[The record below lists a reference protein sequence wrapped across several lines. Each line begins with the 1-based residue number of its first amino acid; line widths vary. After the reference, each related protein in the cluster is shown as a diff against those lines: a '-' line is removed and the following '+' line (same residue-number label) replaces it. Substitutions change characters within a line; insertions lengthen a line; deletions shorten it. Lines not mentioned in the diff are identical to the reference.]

1 MGAGKSR
8 KSARDLQS
16 VPAPPSISF
25 IPGFGINVYIFRKK
39 SADFSWQP
47 KALVREIKKKTV
59 DFQMAIKTSSENF
72 RNFCDRF
79 WKALVELYLMA

>member
-16 VPAPPSISF
+16 VPAPPSTGFILVFVVNMYIS
-25 IPGFGINVYIFRKK
+25 RKK

-47 KALVREIKKKTV
+47 RGNQKKTV

-79 WKALVELYLMA
+79 WKALV